1 MKRLFALSCLFCGI
15 IASAQSQE
23 SYTLAENTAKSSIS
37 IATKKVTYEDHL
49 LAAQSFNLSPIESFN
64 EIDALVDSKKLIA
77 IPEEGKGYNIE
88 KLTHSKAY
96 LHPKAKAV
104 LERIALDF
112 LEQNNVSITVTSL
125 TRSEESQA
133 SLRRVNSNA
142 AKGDS

>member
-64 EIDALVDSKKLIA
+64 EIDVMEKYLLDRGVKIEDTYLDGAGLDTYSTIYRTKNIYQFDKVILITQSYHLKRALAVIETAETASK
-77 IPEEGKGYNIE
+77 
-88 KLTHSKAY
+88 S
-96 LHPKAKAV
+96 
-104 LERIALDF
+104 
-112 LEQNNVSITVTSL
+112 
-125 TRSEESQA
+125 
-133 SLRRVNSNA
+133 
-142 AKGDS
+142 